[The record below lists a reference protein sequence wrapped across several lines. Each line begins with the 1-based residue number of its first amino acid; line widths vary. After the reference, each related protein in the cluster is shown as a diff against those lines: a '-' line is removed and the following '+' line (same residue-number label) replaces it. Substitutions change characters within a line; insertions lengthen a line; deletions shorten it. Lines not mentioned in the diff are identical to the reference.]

1 MGFSRQTFAI
11 REYII
16 LFYRERDW
24 GLDSFHSPETIVQL
38 TNLYWRCTG
47 YCTVRWTGKTE
58 ESSSQVFFFF
68 IFSWFSISLPL
79 SCCAKH
85 LVFQPLGPFPFCP
98 GLRHLPRDP
107 HYSDHR
113 SVPLFKDNFKKV
125 EQPQTQR
132 HRICL
137 ILVVDSWEMEP
148 LALEHK

>member
-58 ESSSQVFFFF
+58 ESSSQVFFFLF
-68 IFSWFSISLPL
+68 FPDFLSLFLCHAVL
-79 SCCAKH
+79 ST
-85 LVFQPLGPFPFCP
+85 LFFNLLGPSPSAQDSGIFPETLITLIIDQFLC
-98 GLRHLPRDP
+98 LRTTLKRWSSLKPRDIEFAWF
-107 HYSDHR
+107 
-113 SVPLFKDNFKKV
+113 L
-125 EQPQTQR
+125 
-132 HRICL
+132 
-137 ILVVDSWEMEP
+137 W
-148 LALEHK
+148 